1 VQGPTQPT
9 TQIGL
14 IQGGATVT
22 PTDDPD
28 DDQFDVSLP
37 LTEEPVTDWRALFA
51 ENASRAPPEPA
62 AEVDLRIVFSPVEGH
77 YAIAYSCRESL
88 VRPVLEAVKSWIAD
102 TNDRRASLAE
112 AQAREDAEASARRT
126 ERANQAVELQ
136 DLVNRSI

>member
-1 VQGPTQPT
+1 
-9 TQIGL
+9 
-14 IQGGATVT
+14 VT

-37 LTEEPVTDWRALFA
+37 LTEEPDNDWRALFA
-51 ENASRAPPEPA
+51 ENAYRAPPEPA

-88 VRPVLEAVKSWIAD
+88 VRPVLEAVKTWIAD
-102 TNDRRASLAE
+102 TNDRRATLSE

-126 ERANQAVELQ
+126 ERANQAAELQ